1 MRPDPTTPTLIACY
15 SQDYPSA
22 FFKVSLLNSLLL
34 PIYTTRV
41 GREAMCSTVS
51 FLRKQHGS
59 RTTDPPN
66 FRANVR
72 WKVVLTTTPLPLHR
86 AFIIPSL
93 RLRYSSNLPPPRHH
107 PASTATA
114 LPDEGR
120 QPRRIL
126 VGTKIELGPISG
138 PKL

>member
-93 RLRYSSNLPPPRHH
+93 RLRYSFNLPPPRHH